1 MLCFVASL
9 VIAAPPANVEDWAL
23 RLANN
28 AAALPSYGLAN
39 SAPQAYADDACRQIE
54 AAVAKYG
61 ASPKLYRSLALVQEA
76 RGVYSEAADYAKL
89 SDQPKNFASRIQEKQ
104 VAAAAVNDIAK
115 SETALSVAKMR
126 NKTRRNLW
134 IALLCDPNKKVP
146 FLLDNG
152 SRYVAS
158 RLIVFSMA
166 GGKAKLIASKPIK
179 RELNE
184 TTLYSVDL
192 DKDGNDEAVVDC
204 LFYGA
209 SWTPSTFIVASSS
222 KNGWTFNETGIFE
235 EPGFVEDVDKDGVYE
250 LGGAQCIGEA
260 LNLSHAGQPRYP
272 VIYRF
277 EKGRLV
283 NGDFHSK
290 MSFKDILPE
299 LRRAKKVSTNDLE
312 LLSCEARALRV
323 LGKDKEA
330 AKSLAKAKKL
340 SAKKAGLIWNG
351 GVPWTVFRGE

>member
-1 MLCFVASL
+1 MLCLVASL
-9 VIAAPPANVEDWAL
+9 VMSAPPANVEDWAL
-23 RLANN
+23 RLAGNS
-28 AAALPSYGLAN
+28 AAQPSYGLAN
-39 SAPQAYADDACRQIE
+39 SAPQAFADDAYRQIE

-61 ASPKLYRSLALVQEA
+61 ASPKLYTSLALVHEA
-76 RGVYSEAADYAKL
+76 RGAYSEAIDYAKL
-89 SDQPKNFASRIQEKQ
+89 SDQSKGLASRIQDKQ
-104 VAAAAVNDIAK
+104 AAAAAMNDIAK
-115 SETALSVAKMR
+115 SEKVLSVSRLK
-126 NKTRRNLW
+126 NKTRTNLW
-134 IALLCDPNKKVP
+134 SALLCDPDKKVP

-166 GGKAKLIASKPIK
+166 GGKAKVIASKPIK

-184 TTLYSVDL
+184 TTLYSTDL

-204 LFYGA
+204 LYYGA
-209 SWTPSTFIVASSS
+209 SWTPSTFIVASAG
-222 KNGWTFNETGIFE
+222 KNGWTFNETSTFE

-290 MSFKDILPE
+290 MSFKDILLE

-323 LGKDKEA
+323 LGRNKEA
-330 AKSLAKAKKL
+330 EKILAQAKKI
-340 SAKKAGLIWNG
+340 SAKKAELIWNG
-351 GVPWTVFRGE
+351 GVPWKVFRGE

>member
-1 MLCFVASL
+1 M
-9 VIAAPPANVEDWAL
+9 
-23 RLANN
+23 RLARNS
-28 AAALPSYGLAN
+28 AALPSYGLAN
-39 SAPQAYADDACRQIE
+39 SAPQAYSDDALRQIE
-54 AAVAKYG
+54 AAVAKHG
-61 ASPKLYRSLALVQEA
+61 TSPKLYRSLALVQES
-76 RGVYSEAADYAKL
+76 RGAYSEAADYAKL
-89 SDQPKNFASRIQEKQ
+89 SDQSKTLASRIQGKQ
-104 VAAAAVNDIAK
+104 IAEAALHDIAK
-115 SETALSVAKMR
+115 SEKVLSVSKLK
-126 NKTRRNLW
+126 NKTRTNLW
-134 IALLCDPNKKVP
+134 SALLCDPEKKVP

-158 RLIVFSMA
+158 RLIIFTM
-166 GGKAKLIASKPIK
+166 KRNEAKLIASKPIK

-184 TTLYSVDL
+184 TTLYSADL

-209 SWTPSTFIVASSS
+209 SWTPSTFIVGSAG

-235 EPGFVEDVDKDGVYE
+235 EPGFIEDVDKDGVYE

-283 NGDFHSK
+283 NGDFHST

-312 LLSCEARALRV
+312 MLSCEARALRV
-323 LGKDKEA
+323 LGRNKEA
-330 AKSLAKAKKL
+330 EKILAQAKKI
-340 SAKKAGLIWNG
+340 SAKKAELIWNG
-351 GVPWTVFRGE
+351 GVPWKVFRGE